1 MNVEMKNSVKE
12 MEHIVEEISQK
23 VNQNKEISRLRKLED
38 LFSGLTYIIIGVPEK
53 CIKITVE
60 RRLSKR

>member
-53 CIKITVE
+53 GIRITVE